1 MGVLMSKRQTVE
13 QVQKVSLAVSAFKD
27 GLRERPAAAAATTG
41 AGKARRPAEGEA
53 SRRGTLA
60 EGPLEEELGRD
71 EAPPETAAEAARDPQ
86 DDGAARREQQQQ
98 QQQREEDEDEDA
110 AAAESGRRRRA
121 AWARLRDGRG
131 VEPEEFSGSKRFTP
145 PAPVRPRRD
154 PRDDEPLEIPLEPRE
169 QVTNDEMCEV
179 CEVWTAESLLPCRV
193 CTRVY
198 HDGCLHRMGFLAE
211 GDATEVLEAAHTETG
226 WSCHCCDNLNL
237 LLTEEEMSSLSEAF
251 QQCNITPE
259 SRLGLEDFLSYKH
272 LASQREGEQP
282 RDEAEEERDTLQFA
296 ALDPEKKGQI
306 EWADFLS
313 HESLLL
319 LQRTRTQHQ
328 PCGSHLRKQPSQQ
341 QQQQKPGE
349 GVAEH
354 RARGDIQPNCGLADV
369 SEGEHHLYSG
379 CPAQQPCRSPPALGM
394 RGLLG
399 NGAGGRS
406 SWPLAAWQGGAATGS
421 ASPHWLI
428 QVVTGLLQSH
438 RGFHIPPPPMSGC
451 VEKLIGLFAR
461 WHLSSL
467 SLHPGHP
474 FICETSLGRTERHL
488 SIDRWKALPFSFLVG
503 QWAK

>member
-27 GLRERPAAAAATTG
+27 GLRERPAAAATTTG

-53 SRRGTLA
+53 SRRGTMA

-71 EAPPETAAEAARDPQ
+71 EALLERAAEAARDPQ
-86 DDGAARREQQQQ
+86 DDGAAQREQQQ
-98 QQQREEDEDEDA
+98 QQQREEDEDEEA

-251 QQCNITPE
+251 QQCNVTPE

-272 LASQREGEQP
+272 LAGQREGEQP
-282 RDEAEEERDTLQFA
+282 RGEAEEERDTLQFA

-319 LQRTRTQHQ
+319 LQRTRTQNALLHLLTIKERERARATFLLLDQ
-328 PCGSHLRKQPSQQ
+328 HGDGLVSEAESQRAQHMWFQKRHKETSSCNVSISHVGPISESSPASSSSSKSQEKVLLSTEPEETSSRTVDWPTFLRESTIYILAARPNSPAVHLR
-341 QQQQKPGE
+341 
-349 GVAEH
+349 
-354 RARGDIQPNCGLADV
+354 
-369 SEGEHHLYSG
+369 
-379 CPAQQPCRSPPALGM
+379 
-394 RGLLG
+394 
-399 NGAGGRS
+399 
-406 SWPLAAWQGGAATGS
+406 PLA
-421 ASPHWLI
+421 
-428 QVVTGLLQSH
+428 
-438 RGFHIPPPPMSGC
+438 
-451 VEKLIGLFAR
+451 
-461 WHLSSL
+461 
-467 SLHPGHP
+467 
-474 FICETSLGRTERHL
+474 
-488 SIDRWKALPFSFLVG
+488 
-503 QWAK
+503 